1 MRARR
6 LVAFIRL
13 IHPFPVSVV
22 LLTSASLLV
31 VARST
36 VPDPGL
42 LIRAMTVVLLSQI
55 SVGALND
62 YMDRHSD
69 ARIQPDKPIPSGLV
83 SAREA
88 LILAVAAG
96 AALPV
101 AAASFGASSVVI
113 AGLGT
118 AAGLAY
124 DLRLKTTPFSFLA
137 YVVAF
142 LCLVTWIWLVAGRL
156 TPVFFTIYPAG
167 VCLLTA
173 AHLAN
178 AFPDI
183 EIDISQGHR
192 GLSAILGPRRTLTLI
207 LALYGLVA
215 IFTAALA
222 AAAASVPALALAVAA
237 SSLAV
242 RAGVAGF
249 SALDRRSIRKAV
261 FRLLAPAIGLL
272 ALAAFVA
279 LSRFV

>member
-1 MRARR
+1 M
-6 LVAFIRL
+6 
-13 IHPFPVSVV
+13 PG
-22 LLTSASLLV
+22 
-31 VARST
+31 
-36 VPDPGL
+36 PGL

-83 SAREA
+83 SPRAA
-88 LILAVAAG
+88 LILAAAAG

-118 AAGLAY
+118 ASGLAY
-124 DLRLKTTPFSFLA
+124 DLRLKRTAFSFLA

-142 LCLVTWIWLVAGRL
+142 LCLVTWIWLIVGRL

-167 VCLLTA
+167 ACLLTA

-192 GLSAILGPRRTLTLI
+192 GLSAVLGPRHTLTLI

-215 IFTAALA
+215 IFTAGLA
-222 AAAASVPALALAVAA
+222 AAATSVPALALTVVA

-242 RAGVAGF
+242 LAGVAGF

-279 LSRFV
+279 LSHFV